1 MSNNYNAADTLNM
14 YIYSDYLK
22 KSVKVPQFEIKD
34 REIVVFT
41 DLVVPCIN
49 ELVVN
54 IAKDENAN

>member
-1 MSNNYNAADTLNM
+1 M